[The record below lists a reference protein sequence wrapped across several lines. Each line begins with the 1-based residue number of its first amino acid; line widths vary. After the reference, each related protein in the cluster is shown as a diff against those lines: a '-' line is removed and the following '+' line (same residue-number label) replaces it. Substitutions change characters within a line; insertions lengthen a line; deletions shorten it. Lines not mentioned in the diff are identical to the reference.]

1 MAEGASFDRSDEAI
15 AFARRLGGAVA
26 VKADGLA
33 GGKGVSL
40 CQTMNEA
47 EAAIRGALDERVFGE
62 AGSHVVVEAD
72 RTYLDLL
79 VGNLLSA
86 VRGSTASLRSDGTVV
101 FAGGYSGCYGFHCRP
116 PVVSFAEL
124 FAAESE
130 GFTATGPLVTA
141 RDGHTATVLGD
152 GSTVLVAGGLN
163 GRFFGGQLASAEL
176 YK

>member
-1 MAEGASFDRSDEAI
+1 MTAEVYDPATGTFS
-15 AFARRLGGAVA
+15 
-26 VKADGLA
+26 
-33 GGKGVSL
+33 
-40 CQTMNEA
+40 
-47 EAAIRGALDERVFGE
+47 
-62 AGSHVVVEAD
+62 
-72 RTYLDLL
+72 L